1 MQRVKSRAPSSF
13 TAQVND
19 TEKRLNILFDHLNNE
34 ALLKQDTVAMMVDLA
49 KALHARNYE
58 AAQSIHV
65 EILTN
70 KNDQCGDW
78 MVISM
83 LPLQDD

>member
-49 KALHARNYE
+49 KELHARNYE

-78 MVISM
+78 MVISIS
-83 LPLQDD
+83 PLQDY